1 MTFLRWH
8 QSMQGAYESTAI
20 SVTGANPETGA
31 EEKHTSV
38 EMASVDAEKYF

>member
-1 MTFLRWH
+1 MAPINA
-8 QSMQGAYESTAI
+8 GCIDESTAI

-38 EMASVDAEKYF
+38 EMASVDEEKYF